1 MLVRISGK
9 LAYSN
14 TWSAFGQFRD
24 ILATDTGEVSLLGGQ
39 GIDSANIRNMTLV
52 FPGRLDVGSF
62 PIARYVVGTIP
73 TQPVAYVIMDSSF
86 FASIPAGTL
95 TISSAAYPPRPGLD
109 PGLMNGTMD
118 FHAVRLV
125 GGPGGGGP
133 VETHD
138 TIAVHVSF
146 AADWSHYLRP
156 NVAVTLTDGPLTGSS
171 AMVFGES
178 LDDDH
183 GGRYLSWE
191 GNVSGAPAVF
201 PYEVSQEL
209 RIAAPAVGSYAVGNL
224 TPSSYADPAQWPAA
238 FSALYY
244 RDDRRLALSAGGTL
258 TVTQFVAPT
267 ESYYGEIQGT
277 LDAPLALW
285 VNDSTV
291 SADTVHVVVHFA
303 VQLWPLGGIPASPHV
318 TARFSY

>member
-1 MLVRISGK
+1 MRVQISGK
-9 LAYSN
+9 LSYSN

-24 ILATDTGEVSLLGGQ
+24 ILATDTGEISLLGGQ

-52 FPGRLDVGSF
+52 FPGRLEAGSF
-62 PIARYVVGTIP
+62 AITRYVVGTVP
-73 TQPVAYVIMDSSF
+73 AQPVAYVIMDSSF
-86 FASIPAGTL
+86 FASIPGGTL

-109 PGLMNGTMD
+109 PGLMSGTID

-125 GGPGGGGP
+125 GSPGGP

-146 AADWSHYLRP
+146 AAHWSHLLRP
-156 NVAVTLTDGPLTGSS
+156 NVSVTLTGGPLVGSS

-183 GGRYLSWE
+183 GGRYVSWE
-191 GNVSGAPAVF
+191 GNVSGAPAAF
-201 PYEVSQEL
+201 PYELSQEL
-209 RIAAPAVGSYAVGNL
+209 RLFAPAVGTYSFGHL
-224 TPSSYADPAQWPAA
+224 TPPIYKNPAQWPAA

-244 RDDRRLALSAGGTL
+244 RDDPRIALSAGGTL
-258 TVTQFVAPT
+258 TVTTFVAPT
-267 ESYYGEIQGT
+267 DAYYGEIHGT

-285 VNDSTV
+285 TNDSTV
-291 SADTVHVVVHFA
+291 SADTVHVVAHFA
-303 VQLWPLGGIPASPHV
+303 VQLWPLGGIPVSPPV
-318 TARFSY
+318 PARLSY